1 MNFNDYFY
9 EKDGKLFWKEAR
21 NNSARINEEAGFLH
35 HTGYRYVKLFDFQYG
50 VHRVL
55 WRMRFGDIP
64 KGMEVD
70 HINGDRLDNSISN
83 LRLVSSSVNSKN
95 RCKRSD
101 NVSGVA
107 GVGFHKLTGKWWA
120 MVSINKKRKHLGL
133 FDSWFE
139 AVCARKSAQAKDGEY
154 TIRHGK

>member
-9 EKDGKLFWKEAR
+9 EKDGKLFWKKAR
-21 NNSARINEEAGFLH
+21 NNSVRINEEAGFLH

-55 WRMRFGDIP
+55 WNMRFGDIP